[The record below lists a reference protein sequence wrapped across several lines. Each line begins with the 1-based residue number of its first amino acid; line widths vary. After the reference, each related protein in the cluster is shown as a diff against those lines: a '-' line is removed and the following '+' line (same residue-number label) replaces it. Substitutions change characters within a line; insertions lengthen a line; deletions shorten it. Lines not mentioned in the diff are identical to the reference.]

1 MHTVNP
7 GEVWLTDFGMAAK
20 VRPSLLLTG
29 NPADNELDLI
39 TVVLHTTS
47 LRGNQWELNIPKTFL
62 KQGAFHLQQIQT
74 ISTVKLERKLGAL
87 TKDEMER
94 VLALLA
100 RRLRV

>member
-1 MHTVNP
+1 MHSVNP

-29 NPADNELDLI
+29 NPADNELDLV

-47 LRGNQWELNIPKTFL
+47 LRGNQWELSIPKTFL

-74 ISTVKLERKLGAL
+74 ISTVKLERRLGAL
-87 TKDEMER
+87 TKNEMER
-94 VLALLA
+94 VLTLLA
-100 RRLRV
+100 RRLAI

>member
-1 MHTVNP
+1 MLSINP

-29 NPADNELDLI
+29 NPAENELDLV

-47 LRGNQWELNIPKTFL
+47 LRGNQWELSIPKTFL

-74 ISTVKLERKLGAL
+74 ISTVKLERRLGAL

-100 RRLRV
+100 RRLGI

>member
-1 MHTVNP
+1 MHSVNP

-29 NPADNELDLI
+29 NPADNELDLV

-47 LRGNQWELNIPKTFL
+47 LRGNQWELSIPKTFL

-74 ISTVKLERKLGAL
+74 ISTVKLERRPGAL
-87 TKDEMER
+87 TKSEMER

-100 RRLRV
+100 RRLGI